1 VFKNSVEGGNS
12 GLSDSVGFW
21 KIRKK
26 SLKFGK
32 IRPKRS
38 GEDGGT
44 VEMWN
49 IEIRLVLAIHRL
61 TSPINRRFSPKFVVA
76 ISGRILPKTGRI
88 LSKIGKWK
96 EKTVENNV
104 MTSTEFVHANSP

>member
-26 SLKFGK
+26 SVKFGK

-49 IEIRLVLAIHRL
+49 IEIRLVLAIHWL
-61 TSPINRRFSPKFVVA
+61 TSPINRWFSPKFVMA
-76 ISGRILPKTGRI
+76 ISGRI